1 MTFCGSS
8 AATRNSASA
17 EQAEVEGRLLG
28 IDPAVFGDI
37 ADPGSRVSKM
47 RRSNL
52 SYGLLAE
59 LGTRPRTEYL
69 AALTNP
75 NADLPEVTPA

>member
-1 MTFCGSS
+1 
-8 AATRNSASA
+8 
-17 EQAEVEGRLLG
+17 
-28 IDPAVFGDI
+28 VFGDI
-37 ADPGSRVSKM
+37 ADHESRVSKL

-75 NADLPEVTPA
+75 NPELGEARPA